1 MSQAVKELAERY
13 YPSLWNK
20 ARVRALVTAEKLTP
34 EEYEGVVGEPF
45 EIQEEVLPDGV

>member
-20 ARVRALVTAEKLTP
+20 ARVRALVTTEKLTL
-34 EEYEGVVGEPF
+34 EEYEDVVGKPL
-45 EIQEEVLPDGV
+45 EIQEEGTPDGV